1 MAHDNSE
8 HLRFDSRLATRR
20 DWLSAKDRQT
30 VLDALPDLTDKAEF
44 LEEEEGQASSEEP
57 GALEEAAAPTPE
69 SEPQSTP
76 EGF

>member
-8 HLRFDSRLATRR
+8 HLRFDSRLAMRR
-20 DWLSAKDRQT
+20 GWISTKDRQT

-44 LEEEEGQASSEEP
+44 LEEEGQASREEP
-57 GALEEAAAPTPE
+57 EALEEAATPTPE
-69 SEPQSTP
+69 LEPQNTP